1 MASTNLVLNFFLAS
15 GLKYLWGLMN
25 TLQFLVFITK
35 WKLDFP
41 VNALNVLEYIKM
53 IALMEFIPTT
63 WFTNTLS
70 NWFGLQIGS
79 QDNILENMG
88 MMLLIGCCV
97 AALVLVVGVSSLL
110 MMLNY
115 KIYKVIRKVL
125 SMIMYNTFIRYILQS
140 ILKLQIGSLT
150 TITTYM

>member
-53 IALMEFIPTT
+53 IALMEFIPTN

>member
-1 MASTNLVLNFFLAS
+1 
-15 GLKYLWGLMN
+15 
-25 TLQFLVFITK
+25 
-35 WKLDFP
+35 
-41 VNALNVLEYIKM
+41 
-53 IALMEFIPTT
+53 
-63 WFTNTLS
+63 
-70 NWFGLQIGS
+70 
-79 QDNILENMG
+79 MG